1 MISEKRR
8 CRWAEDVEEVYVKY
22 HDEEWGRPVFD
33 DRKLFEMLLLESFQ
47 AGLSWITILKKR
59 EAFKEAFDAF
69 EVDKIAA
76 YQDDKIEM
84 LMKNKRIIRNRR
96 KIQAAIRNA
105 QIFMEIQHEYGS
117 FAEYIWGFTNHEVQY
132 LKHGIPK
139 TSSEL
144 SNHISEDLKKRGMK
158 FVGTIIIYSYL
169 QAIGIVQDHEEG
181 CFLHNQQ
188 LM

>member
-84 LMKNKRIIRNRR
+84 LMKK
-96 KIQAAIRNA
+96 Q
-105 QIFMEIQHEYGS
+105 
-117 FAEYIWGFTNHEVQY
+117 
-132 LKHGIPK
+132 
-139 TSSEL
+139 
-144 SNHISEDLKKRGMK
+144 EDYPESQKNTGC
-158 FVGTIIIYSYL
+158 YS
-169 QAIGIVQDHEEG
+169 
-181 CFLHNQQ
+181 
-188 LM
+188 